1 MIGHDDR
8 RQGLPV
14 FMQIAEFEDGAQ
26 DLRIVQRWPTV
37 SDTEGDEIS
46 YRLIERQPNGDAW
59 GGAPRVQATK
69 ASKARQAC
77 RAAIWAAAQEK
88 LQKLSAGQIRT
99 KIAGMELTDEV
110 HWRELY
116 GRSGTV
122 TSDSMG
128 RKRPGKWRVEK
139 EQLCIEFDKEPPA
152 KCYEVWMS
160 GKKVELRRE
169 GSCRCKG
176 SSNRPRAA
184 NSPKRSLRAMA

>member
-1 MIGHDDR
+1 MKSRIG
-8 RQGLPV
+8 
-14 FMQIAEFEDGAQ
+14 
-26 DLRIVQRWPTV
+26 T
-37 SDTEGDEIS
+37 
-46 YRLIERQPNGDAW
+46 
-59 GGAPRVQATK
+59 ATMAVVAVAAL
-69 ASKARQAC
+69 ASG
-77 RAAIWAAAQEK
+77 AAAEEK
-88 LQKLSAGQIRT
+88 LQKLSAGQIRA

-122 TSDSMG
+122 TSNSIG
-128 RKRPGKWRVEK
+128 RKRTGKWRVEK
-139 EQLCIEFDKEPPA
+139 DQLCIEFDKEPPA

-169 GSCRCKG
+169 GRCRCKG